1 MDNWFQ
7 SKWFVRIISL
17 AFAILLYV
25 FVTIEVEVDDPE
37 DNNPIFSGTQKEVEL
52 VEGMPVNVKVDSDKY
67 VVSGVPEEVDVS
79 LEGAVSIL
87 TPVVR
92 QKNFNLFVDLTE
104 YEEGT
109 HTVEIE
115 HENIPKE
122 LSAYIEPK
130 EIDVTIE
137 ERATGT
143 HRIEVEFINE
153 DLLPKDY
160 EVKQPELN
168 VDEVTIVSSKAML
181 EEISLVKVFID
192 VSDEK
197 ESIKNRELPVNVY
210 DSQGKK
216 LQVSVRPETVVVSVE
231 IERPSKEVNI
241 EIPTIGEL
249 PDGLTLKSLTPEV
262 ENIKIYGKEA
272 EIEKIDK
279 LISKPVDLSEVTES
293 KEVTVDIETP
303 EEIVISQKKLKVNV
317 ELDE

>member
-1 MDNWFQ
+1 M
-7 SKWFVRIISL
+7 
-17 AFAILLYV
+17 
-25 FVTIEVEVDDPE
+25 
-37 DNNPIFSGTQKEVEL
+37 
-52 VEGMPVNVKVDSDKY
+52 
-67 VVSGVPEEVDVS
+67 
-79 LEGAVSIL
+79 
-87 TPVVR
+87 
-92 QKNFNLFVDLTE
+92 
-104 YEEGT
+104 
-109 HTVEIE
+109 
-115 HENIPKE
+115 
-122 LSAYIEPK
+122 
-130 EIDVTIE
+130 
-137 ERATGT
+137 
-143 HRIEVEFINE
+143 
-153 DLLPKDY
+153 
-160 EVKQPELN
+160 
-168 VDEVTIVSSKAML
+168 DEVTIVSSKAML

-249 PDGLTLKSLTPEV
+249 PNGLTLKSLTPEV

-279 LISKPVDLSEVTES
+279 LISKPVDLSEITET